1 MKEMQ
6 AEADEAAEGADEDEE
21 EVPVKKTKIG
31 ASSEVSVGLS
41 KSKVSLIKL
50 SFIILL
56 WYFRLRKCQKAP
68 WTSDCG
74 FQ

>member
-56 WYFRLRKCQKAP
+56 
-68 WTSDCG
+68 
-74 FQ
+74 